1 MCSRRCALPA
11 VALAPTPS
19 FRNIYTQPPARHAT
33 LAAGTRH
40 PEALAVTL
48 TPANGDIH
56 CHAMLQAP
64 RLEPLGRHKAAS
76 SPWHQQHAST
86 CRYRQRC
93 SRRNP
98 APEAG
103 STLEV
108 ASWKLHDTIRWR
120 APPLTRADTF

>member
-56 CHAMLQAP
+56 CHAMFQAP
-64 RLEPLGRHKAAS
+64 VHVWNPSAATKRLLPLGTSSTPARAGVGRGAAGAI
-76 SPWHQQHAST
+76 QLQT
-86 CRYRQRC
+86 
-93 SRRNP
+93 P
-98 APEAG
+98 AQ
-103 STLEV
+103 L
-108 ASWKLHDTIRWR
+108 
-120 APPLTRADTF
+120 